1 MTMRRASSS
10 RAIRLGRMSEGS
22 LFVVYASRKKFS
34 TPSREPRQNHLIR
47 TNRTPLARSF
57 VAQALLPVLPIAD
70 RSVPETKL
78 RIMNTSANRARNPRR
93 MSSSVF
99 IDLNPLRMSTSR
111 KNTKGACGLLAN
123 HHLFSAT
130 AMHARPPCGTATP
143 GCAACATPRRRH
155 RQECLCHQKAYFSRG
170 ALSFLLTHKPRR
182 MRTYRKRGE
191 GGARR

>member
-1 MTMRRASSS
+1 MLCM
-10 RAIRLGRMSEGS
+10 
-22 LFVVYASRKKFS
+22 YASPKKF
-34 TPSREPRQNHLIR
+34 TTANLRAGQNHSFR

-93 MSSSVF
+93 MNSSVF
-99 IDLNPLRMSTSR
+99 KDLNPLGMSTSR

-130 AMHARPPCGTATP
+130 AMHARPSCGTATP
-143 GCAACATPRRRH
+143 GCAACATPRRQH
-155 RQECLCHQKAYFSRG
+155 RQECLCHPKAYFSRG
-170 ALSFLLTHKPRR
+170 ALSFLLTHNPRR
-182 MRTYRKRGE
+182 MRTYRKRG
-191 GGARR
+191 GGGCASLRKGKMPG

>member
-1 MTMRRASSS
+1 MLCMHASP
-10 RAIRLGRMSEGS
+10 
-22 LFVVYASRKKFS
+22 KKFS
-34 TPSREPRQNHLIR
+34 TPNLRAGQNHSFR

-70 RSVPETKL
+70 RSVPETKP
-78 RIMNTSANRARNPRR
+78 RIICTSANRARNPRR

-99 IDLNPLRMSTSR
+99 KDLNLLGMSTYR
-111 KNTKGACGLLAN
+111 KNDRGACGLLAN

-130 AMHARPPCGTATP
+130 AMLARPPCGTATP
-143 GCAACATPRRRH
+143 GCAACATPRRQH
-155 RQECLCHQKAYFSRG
+155 RQECLCHQKPYVCRG
-170 ALSFLLTHKPRR
+170 AWTFLLTVNPRR

>member
-1 MTMRRASSS
+1 MLAFAKNLNTPRSGAQQND
-10 RAIRLGRMSEGS
+10 
-22 LFVVYASRKKFS
+22 LF
-34 TPSREPRQNHLIR
+34 R

-78 RIMNTSANRARNPRR
+78 RIMNTSANRARNSRR

-99 IDLNPLRMSTSR
+99 IDLNPLRISTSR
-111 KNTKGACGLLAN
+111 KNTRGACGLLAN

-143 GCAACATPRRRH
+143 GCAACATPRRQH
-155 RQECLCHQKAYFSRG
+155 RQECLCHQKPYLCRG
-170 ALSFLLTHKPRR
+170 AWTFLLTHKPCR

>member
-1 MTMRRASSS
+1 MLAFAKNLNTPRSGAQQND
-10 RAIRLGRMSEGS
+10 
-22 LFVVYASRKKFS
+22 LF
-34 TPSREPRQNHLIR
+34 R

-99 IDLNPLRMSTSR
+99 KDLNPLGMSTYR
-111 KNTKGACGLLAN
+111 KNTRGGCGPSAN

-130 AMHARPPCGTATP
+130 AMHARPPCGTARTGVP
-143 GCAACATPRRRH
+143 GVRRFCVRWGGRSGCATRILRKLLSVAECALT
-155 RQECLCHQKAYFSRG
+155 QNRG
-170 ALSFLLTHKPRR
+170 
-182 MRTYRKRGE
+182 
-191 GGARR
+191 GGGPT

>member
-22 LFVVYASRKKFS
+22 LLVVYASPKKF
-34 TPSREPRQNHLIR
+34 TTANLRADQNHSFR

-78 RIMNTSANRARNPRR
+78 RDMNTSANRARNPRR
-93 MSSSVF
+93 MSSS
-99 IDLNPLRMSTSR
+99 R
-111 KNTKGACGLLAN
+111 KNTRAGCGLLAN

-130 AMHARPPCGTATP
+130 AMHARPSCGTATP
-143 GCAACATPRRRH
+143 GCAACATPRRQH
-155 RQECLCHQKAYFSRG
+155 RQECLCHQKAYLCRG
-170 ALSFLLTHKPRR
+170 AWTFPLTHKPRR

>member
-10 RAIRLGRMSEGS
+10 RAIRLGRMSEES
-22 LFVVYASRKKFS
+22 LFVVYASPKKIS
-34 TPSREPRQNHLIR
+34 TPQRGARQNHSFR

-57 VAQALLPVLPIAD
+57 VAQALLPVPPITD

-78 RIMNTSANRARNPRR
+78 RNMNTSANRARNPRR

-111 KNTKGACGLLAN
+111 KNTRGACGPSAN

-130 AMHARPPCGTATP
+130 AMHARPSCGTATP

-155 RQECLCHQKAYFSRG
+155 RQECLCHQKAHLCRG
-170 ALSFLLTHKPRR
+170 AWTFLLTVKPRR